1 MDGEQPLHRKGMNQ
15 MKVSYTK
22 EMRDKALNDRKGLVC
37 IEVQYPSKDG
47 KKFGGR
53 MTYQGPSTRE
63 ECQQVMEFFNKL
75 AEQRHVDRVLDKLTP
90 NAEENQ

>member
-1 MDGEQPLHRKGMNQ
+1 

-22 EMRDKALNDRKGLVC
+22 EMRESALSEHKGLVC

-53 MTYQGPSTRE
+53 LTYQGPSTRE
-63 ECQQVMEFFNKL
+63 ECQKVMTFFNKL
-75 AEQRHVDRVLDKLTP
+75 AEERHVDRVLDKLTEI
-90 NAEENQ
+90 AEVKP